1 MCGKWYVDYSLDESG
16 DDQEEET
23 KERYDSTYSEQGNF
37 SASPFNAMI
46 LTSLL
51 VERDLFCAPI

>member
-1 MCGKWYVDYSLDESG
+1 MDYSLDESG